1 MTSNTVMPSWEE
13 LSEAMHNP
21 EFSDASKDSPVADEE
36 GALPPDD
43 LPPIPSIFKDSVSAA
58 KWAGMSVVARA
69 MHFNIASRSMRR
81 IQRQEA
87 KKSFVRQQEME
98 DKEAHANIAVA
109 AIAAARAAQQ
119 ASAAVHHR
127 DELLRQY
134 DIAERAASESAR
146 AADECAAELAAEE
159 RRADALLA
167 KRRRT
172 ERRGPPI
179 PRQLPASPH
188 LSSPSRSASPPP
200 PKLDQ
205 ALASSAGAVSMHTPE
220 GGAYVYEN
228 DRQEG
233 DSAFL
238 GVLLS
243 KFASHR
249 QVLFSVNDACAVEA
263 AAAALAY
270 VTEDN
275 PFATLKDVLDHA
287 VADPDFP
294 AISAGGHRL
303 LMALRSA
310 HRHAISEVTWPR
322 LPSVTTTLVG
332 EEGQVHDTVEGIH
345 PSAPR
350 ALDQDFSS
358 RRGKGLTGGFFRQA
372 DRRDGGRT
380 GFSPRHADRRDGS
393 KRQPSRGKG
402 QRNSRGRGRKRGGRQ
417 SGKRSSAGNTDYTT

>member
-21 EFSDASKDSPVADEE
+21 EFSDASKNTSVSDEE

-43 LPPIPSIFKDSVSAA
+43 LPPIPIIFKGSVSAA
-58 KWAGMSVVARA
+58 KWADMSVVARA
-69 MHFNIASRSMRR
+69 MHINIAARSMRR
-81 IQRQEA
+81 VQQQEA
-87 KKSFVRQQEME
+87 KKSLVRQQEME
-98 DKEAHANIAVA
+98 DKEAHANIAAA
-109 AIAAARAAQQ
+109 AIAAARATQQ
-119 ASAAVHHR
+119 ASTAVHHR

-146 AADECAAELAAEE
+146 AADACIAELAAEE
-159 RRADALLA
+159 RRAAALLV

-179 PRQLPASPH
+179 PRQPPVSPH
-188 LSSPSRSASPPP
+188 LRSPSRSASPPP
-200 PKLDQ
+200 PELDQ
-205 ALASSAGAVSMHTPE
+205 APSSGGAVSTHTPE
-220 GGAYVYEN
+220 GGAYVYED

-243 KFASHR
+243 EFACHR
-249 QVLFSVNDACAVEA
+249 QVLFLVNDACAVEA

-275 PFATLKDVLDHA
+275 PFTTLNDVLDHA

-332 EEGQVHDTVEGIH
+332 EGGQVHDAVEGIR
-345 PSAPR
+345 PSAPSAR
-350 ALDQDFSS
+350 DQDFSS
-358 RRGKGLTGGFFRQA
+358 RRGSGLTGGFFRQA

-380 GFSPRHADRRDGS
+380 GCSPRHADRRDGR
-393 KRQPSRGKG
+393 KRQSSRGKG
-402 QRNSRGRGRKRGGRQ
+402 QRNSRGRGRNRGGRQ
-417 SGKRSSAGNTDYTT
+417 PGKISSAGNTDYTT